1 MKDGMI
7 RLQQMQER
15 ILTVIREQVQQWLDD
30 LMADAFNPNSFL
42 RFITNLGIDLS
53 QIPGMVGKENG
64 FDPYRLLG
72 LERTASDEKVKKRYR
87 EFLMKLHPDTAGI
100 QGTDFLLQMVMAA
113 YQQIA
118 EERGCQ

>member
-1 MKDGMI
+1 MI

-42 RFITNLGIDLS
+42 RFVTNLGIDLS
-53 QIPGMVGKENG
+53 GIPGMVGKENG
-64 FDPYRLLG
+64 FNPYRLLG
-72 LERTASDEKVKKRYR
+72 LERTASDEEVKKRYR

-118 EERGCQ
+118 EERRWQ

>member
-7 RLQQMQER
+7 GLQQMQER

-30 LMADAFNPNSFL
+30 LMADAFNPNGFL

-53 QIPGMVGKENG
+53 RIPGMVGKENG

-72 LERTASDEKVKKRYR
+72 LERTASDEEVKKRYR
-87 EFLMKLHPDTAGI
+87 AFLRKLHPDTAGI

-118 EERGCQ
+118 QERGWQ

>member
-30 LMADAFNPNSFL
+30 LMADAFNANSFL

-53 QIPGMVGKENG
+53 QIPEMVGKENG

-72 LERTASDEKVKKRYR
+72 LERTASDDEVKKRYR

-118 EERGCQ
+118 EERGWQ

>member
-1 MKDGMI
+1 MEEGKI

-15 ILTVIREQVQQWLDD
+15 ILTIIQKQVQQWLDD
-30 LMADAFNPNSFL
+30 LVADAFSPESFL

-53 QIPGMVGKENG
+53 QIPGMVGKESG

-72 LERTASDEKVKKRYR
+72 LERTASDEEVKKRYR

-118 EERGCQ
+118 EERRWQ

>member
-7 RLQQMQER
+7 GLQQMQER

-30 LMADAFNPNSFL
+30 LMADAFNPNGFL

-53 QIPGMVGKENG
+53 RIPGMVGKENG

-72 LERTASDEKVKKRYR
+72 LERTASDEEVKKRYR
-87 EFLMKLHPDTAGI
+87 AFLRKLHPDTAGI
-100 QGTDFLLQMVMAA
+100 QGTDFLLQMVMAE

-118 EERGCQ
+118 QERGWQ

>member
-1 MKDGMI
+1 MI

-72 LERTASDEKVKKRYR
+72 LERTASDDEVKKRYR

-118 EERGCQ
+118 EERGWQ

>member
-1 MKDGMI
+1 MEDEII

-15 ILTVIREQVQQWLDD
+15 ILTVIRAQVQEWLDD
-30 LMADAFNPNSFL
+30 LMADAFSPESFL

-53 QIPGMVGKENG
+53 QIPRMVGKENG

-72 LERTASDEKVKKRYR
+72 LERAASDEEVKKRYR

-118 EERGCQ
+118 EERGWQ